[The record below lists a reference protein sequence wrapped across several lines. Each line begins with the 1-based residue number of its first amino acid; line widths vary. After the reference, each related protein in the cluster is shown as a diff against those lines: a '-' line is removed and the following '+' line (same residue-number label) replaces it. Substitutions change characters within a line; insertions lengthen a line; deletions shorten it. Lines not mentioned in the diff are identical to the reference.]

1 MSAGKKMAECISGA
15 LGIPIL
21 GREILINAAAKLGVP
36 KEVLAR
42 KMERGPGLW
51 DRFTLERRIYVVA
64 VQASL
69 AEEVIQGNLVY
80 HGLAGQLL
88 LKNLPV
94 VLRVRLIAPVESR
107 IQMVCELQGI
117 SRQAAEQY
125 IKDVDE
131 ERLRWA
137 RFMYEVDIHDPKL
150 YDILINLEKMSLS
163 TACDLVVEAT
173 KKPEFLITEKVREE
187 LADFA
192 LACRVKVAMATH
204 PASRGLSLEVTA
216 SGGNIEISGEIPKA
230 IMLMH
235 DSSHAERELTDIAK
249 SIEGVQRVNLNIQ
262 PFDAYH

>member
-1 MSAGKKMAECISGA
+1 MSAGKKMAECISSA

-21 GREILINAAAKLGVP
+21 GREILINAAARLGVP
-36 KEVLAR
+36 KEVLTR
-42 KMERGPGLW
+42 KMEKGPGLW

-88 LKNLPV
+88 LKTLPV
-94 VLRVRLIAPVESR
+94 VLRVRLIAPLQSR

-117 SRQAAEQY
+117 SHQAAEQY
-125 IKDVDE
+125 IKDIDE
-131 ERLRWA
+131 ERLRWT
-137 RFMYEVDIHDPKL
+137 RFMYEVDIRDPKL
-150 YDILINLEKMSLS
+150 YDIVVNLEKMSLS

-173 KKPEFLITEKVREE
+173 KKPEFEITEKVLAQ

-204 PASRGLSLEVTA
+204 PASRGLGLEVTS

-230 IMLMH
+230 VMLMH
-235 DSSHAERELTDIAK
+235 DSSRGEREITDIAQ
-249 SIEGVQRVNLNIQ
+249 SIEGVQSVKLNIQ
-262 PFDAYH
+262 PFEAYH